1 MSDFDATFLLTS
13 RVLVEVR
20 SPEDRKQE
28 KDVASFR
35 GCNQS
40 THLSSECLFLNN
52 LDFATIRALDLEPVS
67 HVLQNASRRSHTFS
81 GGDNKSPTGTARHC
95 KAIKTR

>member
-40 THLSSECLFLNN
+40 VGPNTCEPSVTERVKKISYLF
-52 LDFATIRALDLEPVS
+52 
-67 HVLQNASRRSHTFS
+67 
-81 GGDNKSPTGTARHC
+81 GW
-95 KAIKTR
+95 